1 MWKYL
6 AFKIIGTPLSYLP
19 RAVGYLIARV
29 TADIVYLLSPT
40 LRGVI
45 ADNMRHVL
53 GSEVDDATLR
63 KATKGVLR
71 NAAKNYFD
79 LTKLPHIKLRDI
91 ERCITVHGWH
101 NLEGARKMGKG
112 VILVTAHLG
121 SFDMGMQILATQP
134 TKVTVLAEPLEPEAL
149 LTHITGLRKSKG
161 LTLIPVHS
169 GVKNV
174 IMQSLHRGEIIV
186 LACDRDFRKDGYR
199 SSFFGEETTI
209 PPGSVRIAMRTG
221 AAVVPAFNLRR
232 GNNHYDAYFEPALEI
247 VTGGDEALARNME
260 QLIRVMEKYIELY
273 PEQWVVFSPI
283 WGNVASKP
291 SLAKP
296 GRITPS

>member
-6 AFKIIGTPLSYLP
+6 AFKIAGIPLSYLP

-29 TADIVYLLSPT
+29 VADTVHLLSPT

-45 ADNMRHVL
+45 ADNMRHAL
-53 GSEVDDATLR
+53 GSEADDATLR

-71 NAAKNYFD
+71 NAARNYFD
-79 LTKLPHIKLRDI
+79 LIKLPHMKLSDI

-101 NLEGARKMGKG
+101 NLEDALKMGKG

-149 LTHITGLRKSKG
+149 LTHITGLRKSMG
-161 LTLIPVHS
+161 LTLMPVHS
-169 GVKNV
+169 GVKNA
-174 IMQSLHRGEIIV
+174 IMQSLHRGEVIV

-199 SSFFGEETTI
+199 STFFGEETTI

-221 AAVVPAFNLRR
+221 AAVIPAFNLRR
-232 GNNHYDAYFEPALEI
+232 GDNHYDAYFEPALEI

-260 QLIRVMEKYIELY
+260 QLVRVMEKYIKLY
-273 PEQWVVFSPI
+273 PEQWVVLSPI
-283 WGNVASKP
+283 WGNVVSKP
-291 SLAKP
+291 SLAE
-296 GRITPS
+296 